1 LLEPRL
7 QEGPVVNELV
17 VVGENL
23 RLYGFVPLSL
33 EPDSVTFVVSAGSFL
48 GSLLGAA
55 SVEGWVDIDKVYG
68 FSRNRLQN
76 GKVIPEID
84 GVLWSRVLGLGHK
97 GKINTMEPKV
107 IHNQE
112 AHRYELWLEDKR
124 IGLADYSL
132 MPGERHFV
140 HTEVDPSQQNKGYAA
155 DLMREAL
162 ADVRAN
168 SKDKVV
174 PVCSYV
180 VMYMKR
186 HPETH
191 DLLAA
196 SIEEAVA
203 ACKWPG
209 VGI

>member
-1 LLEPRL
+1 MCLLEPWL
-7 QEGPVVNELV
+7 QEGPVIDELV
-17 VVGENL
+17 VVRKNL
-23 RLYGFVPLSL
+23 GFDRLVPLTFKA
-33 EPDSVTFVVSAGSFL
+33 DSVSLVVSTSGFL

-55 SVEGWVDIDKVYG
+55 GVERRVDIDKVYG

-76 GKVIPEID
+76 SKVIPEVD
-84 GVLWSRVLGLGHK
+84 SVSYLGHK

-155 DLMREAL
+155 DLMRESL

-191 DLLAA
+191 DLLKG

-203 ACKWPG
+203 ACRWPG
-209 VGI
+209 ARA

>member
-1 LLEPRL
+1 
-7 QEGPVVNELV
+7 
-17 VVGENL
+17 
-23 RLYGFVPLSL
+23 
-33 EPDSVTFVVSAGSFL
+33 
-48 GSLLGAA
+48 
-55 SVEGWVDIDKVYG
+55 
-68 FSRNRLQN
+68 
-76 GKVIPEID
+76 
-84 GVLWSRVLGLGHK
+84 
-97 GKINTMEPKV
+97 MEPKV

-140 HTEVDPSQQNKGYAA
+140 HTEVDSDQQNKGYAA

-191 DLLAA
+191 DLLKG

-203 ACKWPG
+203 ACRWPG
-209 VGI
+209 AKAQQD

>member
-1 LLEPRL
+1 MCLLEPWL
-7 QEGPVVNELV
+7 QEGPVVDELV
-17 VVGENL
+17 VIGKHL
-23 RLYGFVPLSL
+23 GFDCFVPLTL
-33 EPDSVTFVVSAGSFL
+33 EADSVPLVVSTGGFL

-55 SVEGWVDIDKVYG
+55 GVKRRVDIDKVNG

-76 GKVIPEID
+76 SKVIPEVD
-84 GVLWSRVLGLGHK
+84 SVSYLGHK

-140 HTEVDPSQQNKGYAA
+140 HTEVDTDQQNKGYAA

-191 DLLAA
+191 DLLKG

-203 ACKWPG
+203 ACRWPG
-209 VGI
+209 ARA

>member
-1 LLEPRL
+1 MCFLEPWL
-7 QEGPVVNELV
+7 QESPVVNKLV
-17 VVGENL
+17 VVRKNL
-23 RLYGFVPLSL
+23 GFDSLVPFTL
-33 EPDSVTFVVSAGSFL
+33 EPDSVSLVVSTSGFH

-55 SVEGWVDIDKVYG
+55 GIKRRVDIDKVYR

-76 GKVIPEID
+76 SKVIPEVD
-84 GVLWSRVLGLGHK
+84 SVSNLGHK
-97 GKINTMEPKV
+97 GKINTMEPNV

-140 HTEVDPSQQNKGYAA
+140 HTEVDLDQQNKGYAA

-191 DLLAA
+191 DLLKG
-196 SIEEAVA
+196 SIDEAVA
-203 ACKWPG
+203 ACRWPG
-209 VGI
+209 ARS

>member
-1 LLEPRL
+1 
-7 QEGPVVNELV
+7 
-17 VVGENL
+17 
-23 RLYGFVPLSL
+23 
-33 EPDSVTFVVSAGSFL
+33 
-48 GSLLGAA
+48 
-55 SVEGWVDIDKVYG
+55 
-68 FSRNRLQN
+68 
-76 GKVIPEID
+76 
-84 GVLWSRVLGLGHK
+84 
-97 GKINTMEPKV
+97 MEPKV

-168 SKDKVV
+168 TKDKVV

-191 DLLAA
+191 DLLKG

-203 ACKWPG
+203 ACRWPG
-209 VGI
+209 AKA

>member
-1 LLEPRL
+1 MCLLEPRL
-7 QEGPVVNELV
+7 QEGPVVDELV
-17 VVGENL
+17 VVGKHL
-23 RLYGFVPLSL
+23 GFDRLVPLTFEANSVSL
-33 EPDSVTFVVSAGSFL
+33 IVSPGGFL
-48 GSLLGAA
+48 GSLLGTA
-55 SVEGWVDIDKVYG
+55 SVKGWIDIDKVYG

-76 GKVIPEID
+76 SKVVPEVD
-84 GVLWSRVLGLGHK
+84 SASYLGHK

-112 AHRYELWLEDKR
+112 SHRYELWLEDKR

-140 HTEVDPSQQNKGYAA
+140 HTEVDLDQQNKGYAA
-155 DLMREAL
+155 DLIREAL

-191 DLLAA
+191 DLLKG

-203 ACKWPG
+203 ACRWPG
-209 VGI
+209 ARG

>member
-1 LLEPRL
+1 MCLLEPRL
-7 QEGPVVNELV
+7 QEGPVVDELV
-17 VVGENL
+17 VVRKHLGLN
-23 RLYGFVPLSL
+23 GFVPLSF
-33 EPDSVTFVVSAGSFL
+33 ESNSVSLVVSTSGFF

-55 SVEGWVDIDKVYG
+55 CVEGWIDIDKVYG

-76 GKVIPEID
+76 SKVIPEVD
-84 GVLWSRVLGLGHK
+84 SVSYLGHK

-140 HTEVDPSQQNKGYAA
+140 HTEVDLDQQNKGYAA

-191 DLLAA
+191 DLLKG

-203 ACKWPG
+203 ACRWPG
-209 VGI
+209 ARA

>member
-1 LLEPRL
+1 MCLFESWL
-7 QEGPVVNELV
+7 QEGPVVNELIV
-17 VVGENL
+17 VRQHL
-23 RLYGFVPLSL
+23 RFDRLVPLTL
-33 EPDSVTFVVSAGSFL
+33 EANPISFVVSAGSFL

-55 SVEGWVDIDKVYG
+55 GVERWVDIDKVYG

-76 GKVIPEID
+76 SKVISEVD
-84 GVLWSRVLGLGHK
+84 SVFYLGHK
-97 GKINTMEPKV
+97 GKINTMDPKV

-140 HTEVDPSQQNKGYAA
+140 HSEVDPDQQNKGYAA
-155 DLMREAL
+155 YLMREAL

-191 DLLAA
+191 DLLKG

-203 ACKWPG
+203 ACRWPG
-209 VGI
+209 ARG

>member
-1 LLEPRL
+1 MRLLESWL

-17 VVGENL
+17 VVRKHLGFN
-23 RLYGFVPLSL
+23 RLVPLTL
-33 EPDSVTFVVSAGSFL
+33 EADSVSLIVSTSSFFR
-48 GSLLGAA
+48 SLLGAA
-55 SVEGWVDIDKVYG
+55 GVEGWVDIDKVYR

-76 GKVIPEID
+76 SKVIPEVD
-84 GVLWSRVLGLGHK
+84 SVSYLGHK

-162 ADVRAN
+162 ADVKAN

-191 DLLAA
+191 DLLRG

-203 ACKWPG
+203 ACRWPG
-209 VGI
+209 AGA